1 MCKMPYM
8 AIIEYDISTEQGS
21 SLSRV
26 VTYSDANSSPIN
38 LTGYTARMQVRP
50 RASSGYAYLTLT
62 SPSGGLTLGG
72 TTGTITIL
80 VDGSVTSAIPA
91 GDYVYD
97 LEVVNGAYVDKV
109 MGGNFTLSAEV
120 TR

>member
-1 MCKMPYM
+1 M
-8 AIIEYDISTEQGS
+8 AIIDYDISTEQGS

-26 VTYSDANSSPIN
+26 VTYKDANGAAVN

-50 RASSGYAYLTLT
+50 RASSGYAYLSLT
-62 SPSGGLTLGG
+62 SPSSGLTLGG

-91 GDYVYD
+91 GSYVYD

-109 MGGNFTLSAEV
+109 MGGDFILSAEV

>member
-1 MCKMPYM
+1 M
-8 AIIEYDISTEQGS
+8 AIIAYNISTEQGS
-21 SLSRV
+21 TLSRV
-26 VTYSDANSSPIN
+26 VTYTNDAGSPIN

-50 RASSGYAYLTLT
+50 RATSGYAYLTLT
-62 SPSGGLTLGG
+62 SPTGGLTLGS
-72 TTGTITIL
+72 TAGTITIL

-97 LEVVNGAYVDKV
+97 LEVVNGEYVDKV
-109 MGGNFTLSAEV
+109 MGGKFSLSAEV

>member
-26 VTYSDANSSPIN
+26 VTYSDADSSPIN

-109 MGGNFTLSAEV
+109 MGGDFTLSAEV

>member
-8 AIIEYDISTEQGS
+8 AIIDYDISTEQGS

-109 MGGNFTLSAEV
+109 MGGDFTLSAEV

>member
-26 VTYSDANSSPIN
+26 VTYSDENSSPIN

-50 RASSGYAYLTLT
+50 RASSGYTYLTLT

-91 GDYVYD
+91 GNYVYD

-109 MGGNFTLSAEV
+109 MGGDFTLSAEV

>member
-1 MCKMPYM
+1 MPYM
-8 AIIEYDISTEQGS
+8 AIIDYDISTEQGS

-26 VTYSDANSSPIN
+26 VTYNDASGNPVN

-50 RASSGYAYLTLT
+50 RASSGFAYLSLT
-62 SPSGGLTLGG
+62 SSSGGLTLGG

-91 GDYVYD
+91 GRYVYD
-97 LEVVNGAYVDKV
+97 LEVVSGQYVDKV
-109 MGGNFTLSAEV
+109 MGGDFVLSAEV

>member
-109 MGGNFTLSAEV
+109 MGGDFTLSAEV

>member
-1 MCKMPYM
+1 M
-8 AIIEYDISTEQGS
+8 AIIDYDISTEQGS

-26 VTYSDANSSPIN
+26 VTYNDANGAAVN

-50 RASSGYAYLTLT
+50 RASSGYAYLSLT

-91 GDYVYD
+91 GNYVYD

-109 MGGNFTLSAEV
+109 MGGDFILSAEV

>member
-1 MCKMPYM
+1 MPYM

-50 RASSGYAYLTLT
+50 RATSGYAYLTLT

-109 MGGNFTLSAEV
+109 MGGDFTLSAEV

>member
-50 RASSGYAYLTLT
+50 RATSGYAYLTLT

-109 MGGNFTLSAEV
+109 MGGDFTLSAEV

>member
-8 AIIEYDISTEQGS
+8 AIIDYDISTEQGS

-91 GDYVYD
+91 GNYVYD

-109 MGGNFTLSAEV
+109 MGGDFTLSAEV

>member
-91 GDYVYD
+91 GNYVYD

-109 MGGNFTLSAEV
+109 MGGDFTLSAEV

>member
-1 MCKMPYM
+1 M
-8 AIIEYDISTEQGS
+8 AIIDYDISTEQGS

-26 VTYSDANSSPIN
+26 VTYNDASGNPVN
-38 LTGYTARMQVRP
+38 LTGYTAQMQVRP
-50 RASSGYAYLTLT
+50 RASSGFAYLSLT

-91 GDYVYD
+91 GRYVYD
-97 LEVVNGAYVDKV
+97 LEVINGVYVDKV
-109 MGGNFTLSAEV
+109 MGGDFVLSAEV

>member
-1 MCKMPYM
+1 MPYM

-80 VDGSVTSAIPA
+80 VDGSVTSPIPA
-91 GDYVYD
+91 GDYVYA

-109 MGGNFTLSAEV
+109 MGGDFTLSAEV

>member
-50 RASSGYAYLTLT
+50 RASSGYTYLTLT
-62 SPSGGLTLGG
+62 RPSGGLTLGG

-109 MGGNFTLSAEV
+109 MGGDFTLSAEV

>member
-91 GDYVYD
+91 GNYVYD

-109 MGGNFTLSAEV
+109 MGGDFSLSAEV

>member
-1 MCKMPYM
+1 MLYM
-8 AIIEYDISTEQGS
+8 AIIDYDISTEQGS

-26 VTYSDANSSPIN
+26 VTYNDESGNPVN

-50 RASSGYAYLTLT
+50 RASSGFVYLSLT

-91 GDYVYD
+91 GRYVYD
-97 LEVVNGAYVDKV
+97 LEVVNGVYVDKV
-109 MGGNFTLSAEV
+109 MGGDFLLSAEV
-120 TR
+120 TK

>member
-1 MCKMPYM
+1 M
-8 AIIEYDISTEQGS
+8 AIIEYDLATEQGS

-26 VTYSDANSSPIN
+26 VTYSDANGNPVN

-80 VDGSVTSAIPA
+80 VEGSVTSAIPA

-97 LEVVNGAYVDKV
+97 LEVVSSGYVDKV
-109 MGGNFTLSAEV
+109 MGGDFSLSAEV

>member
-1 MCKMPYM
+1 MPNM
-8 AIIEYDISTEQGS
+8 AIIDYDISTEQGS

-26 VTYSDANSSPIN
+26 VTYTDASGNPVN

-50 RASSGYAYLTLT
+50 RASSGYAYLTFT
-62 SPSGGLTLGG
+62 SPSGGITLGG

-80 VDGSVTSAIPA
+80 VDGSVTSAVPA
-91 GDYVYD
+91 GRYVYD
-97 LEVVNGAYVDKV
+97 LEVVNGSYVDKV
-109 MGGNFTLSAEV
+109 MGGDFVLSAEV

>member
-1 MCKMPYM
+1 M
-8 AIIEYDISTEQGS
+8 AIIEYDIATEQGS

-26 VTYSDANSSPIN
+26 VTYNDAAGAPVN

-50 RASSGYAYLTLT
+50 RASSGFAYLSLL

-109 MGGNFTLSAEV
+109 MGGDFTLSAEV

>member
-1 MCKMPYM
+1 M
-8 AIIEYDISTEQGS
+8 AIIDYDISTEQGS

-26 VTYSDANSSPIN
+26 VTYNDANGAAVN

-50 RASSGYAYLTLT
+50 RASSGYAYLSLT
-62 SPSGGLTLGG
+62 SSSGGLTLGG

-91 GDYVYD
+91 GNYVYD

-109 MGGNFTLSAEV
+109 MGGDFILSAEV

>member
-1 MCKMPYM
+1 M
-8 AIIEYDISTEQGS
+8 AIIDYDILTEQGS

-26 VTYSDANSSPIN
+26 VTYTNSAGTPIN

-50 RASSGYAYLTLT
+50 RASSSYAYLTLVG
-62 SPSGGLTLGG
+62 PGGGITLGG
-72 TTGTITIL
+72 ETGTITIL

-91 GDYVYD
+91 GNYVYD
-97 LEVVNGAYVDKV
+97 LEVVHGEYVDKV
-109 MGGNFTLSAEV
+109 MGGDFFLSAEV

>member
-1 MCKMPYM
+1 M

-91 GDYVYD
+91 
-97 LEVVNGAYVDKV
+97 YVDKV
-109 MGGNFTLSAEV
+109 MGGDFTLSAEV